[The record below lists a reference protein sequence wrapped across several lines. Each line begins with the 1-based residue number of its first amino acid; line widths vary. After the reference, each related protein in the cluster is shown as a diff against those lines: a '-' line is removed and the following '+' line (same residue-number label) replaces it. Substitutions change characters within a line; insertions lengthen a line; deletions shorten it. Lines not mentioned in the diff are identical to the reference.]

1 MPAPALS
8 GLQLDV
14 VRALW
19 ERGEAT
25 VQEITDAVEPP
36 RALTT
41 IATVLRRL
49 DRQRVVAYR
58 RDGRQYVYW
67 ALVSEAEVRRSSVG
81 GVVEALFGGDPS
93 ALVAHLVGET
103 ERDGLNA
110 ETVKRLRVL
119 VEAHDAKSLS
129 ADAPAS
135 DAPASDAPSPDA

>member
-1 MPAPALS
+1 MPASSLS

-14 VRALW
+14 VRVLW

-25 VQEITDAVEPP
+25 VQEVTDDVSPP

-58 RDGRQYVYW
+58 RDGRQYVYR
-67 ALVSEAEVRRSSVG
+67 ALMSEAEVRRSSVG
-81 GVVEALFGGDPS
+81 GVVEALFGGNPS

-103 ERDGLNA
+103 ERDALDA
-110 ETVKRLRVL
+110 ETLERLRAL
-119 VEAHDAKSLS
+119 VDAHDADRPST
-129 ADAPAS
+129 DMGS
-135 DAPASDAPSPDA
+135 DE